1 MSAPILVY
9 VLKRQERMGR
19 LKTRR
24 LGSVQQVM
32 DELEKLG
39 IDPIAA
45 RSRLLDLN
53 GIERF
58 YSPAYGL
65 VTVEYPVEWELP
77 ERMKANPRPPAA
89 SDFVRAA
96 ISNVKKVN
104 KTFLHLVRPAGSYVE
119 GQTRSKTDTAGA
131 EDVAKFLKS
140 LRWVEVTDAVRA
152 KGAGYGQ
159 VRYYRA
165 QVPPG
170 VAAYESVLLWGEL
183 SPAERERVQV
193 VQAFHQN
200 AKPTDPVRYELV
212 SDIPARRVKEIHIM
226 VGDPNNPMKAPT
238 RRSAFAFTWYPGR
251 ITPFVNSDLS
261 NFPNNIHPMATVK
274 AAEGIMAK
282 RNPTLRHNY
291 SFGSDLLVWGDW
303 SRSKYGEKEMRA
315 ERGTVTYVITK
326 FGPEYNVTREQQGL
340 SGYAAGSRS
349 TVSDAKELAE
359 QDYSALMRAYPTLH
373 KNPYSAASSATF
385 TIWKDGVAAS
395 RRPVDY
401 VSMSDYLVF
410 SAGFG
415 GKGQRMLDELVSGK
429 RDSIAFKLRG
439 QNYEVTLAGKGRS
452 GGQGGAPAALRRNPS
467 LNWNK
472 VSDPNFAETYVA
484 AYPDARLASTEYG
497 ALSIMYLLGRPEGQ
511 ARFEVFRKHA
521 GGDWVALRNARD
533 ASMGKTVA
541 EDDLTRLLVAL
552 SMLRQNPSALAPGF
566 KYRGFKVV
574 AVHPDHVVV
583 ERAGKGDGPEHYEV
597 GGASKY
603 AVCKHLD
610 EMLAAETMFRSMRDM
625 PYFE

>member
-1 MSAPILVY
+1 
-9 VLKRQERMGR
+9 
-19 LKTRR
+19 
-24 LGSVQQVM
+24 M

-96 ISNVKKVN
+96 INNVKKVN
-104 KTFLHLVRPAGSYVE
+104 KTFLHLVRPAGSHVE
-119 GQTRSKTDTAGA
+119 GHTRSKTDTAGA
-131 EDVAKFLKS
+131 EEVAKFLKS

-165 QVPPG
+165 QVPAG

-183 SPAERERVQV
+183 SPGERARVRV
-193 VQAFHQN
+193 EKAFHQN

-251 ITPFVNSDLS
+251 ITPFVTSDLS

-274 AAEGIMAK
+274 ASEGIMAK
-282 RNPTLRHNY
+282 RNP
-291 SFGSDLLVWGDW
+291 F
-303 SRSKYGEKEMRA
+303 RS
-315 ERGTVTYVITK
+315 
-326 FGPEYNVTREQQGL
+326 
-340 SGYAAGSRS
+340 
-349 TVSDAKELAE
+349 
-359 QDYSALMRAYPTLH
+359 
-373 KNPYSAASSATF
+373 ASSATF

-401 VSMSDYLVF
+401 EAMSDYLVF
-410 SAGFG
+410 DAGFG
-415 GKGQRMLDELVSGK
+415 AKGQRMLDELVSGK

-497 ALSIMYLLGRPEGQ
+497 AISFMYLLGRPEGQ
-511 ARFEVFRKHA
+511 ARFEVFRKHP

-533 ASMGKTVA
+533 ASMGKIVA
-541 EDDLTRLLVAL
+541 EDDLTRVLVAL
-552 SMLRQNPSALAPGF
+552 SMLRQNPASVAPGF
-566 KYRGFKVV
+566 RYRGFKVV
-574 AVHPDHVVV
+574 AVYPDHVVV
-583 ERAGKGDGPEHYEV
+583 ERQGKDGAEHYEV
-597 GGASKY
+597 GGASRY